1 MAKFTFSSF
10 FEKRI
15 VDQNNISVSD
25 INLGLNN
32 LFTKFVVN
40 EQNLEDDQR
49 YLVSEN
55 EENYT
60 DLVAL
65 HSNLQDA
72 SLWWWF
78 MMTNRL
84 DDPLKD
90 VEVNYTYSIVG
101 QAQMQNTI
109 NDTWANNIET
119 SNGSNSRIGQI
130 IELN

>member
-55 EENYT
+55 DRYQ
-60 DLVAL
+60 L
-65 HSNLQDA
+65 
-72 SLWWWF
+72 
-78 MMTNRL
+78 
-84 DDPLKD
+84 
-90 VEVNYTYSIVG
+90 
-101 QAQMQNTI
+101 
-109 NDTWANNIET
+109 
-119 SNGSNSRIGQI
+119 
-130 IELN
+130 